1 MQAKKIK
8 DLSLII
14 DSIAVGKRIIKP
26 CRIFCIGKNYAE
38 HIRELDD
45 FDGKFQLKNE
55 KHPVVF
61 MKPVT
66 SIVSLGK
73 SIHVPTHGNIL
84 HHEVEVV
91 VLLNGGGRNILI
103 NDALS
108 YVAGVTLGLDITLRD
123 VQIEVKK
130 KGHPWELSKSFDHS
144 SPLGL
149 MRSYDESFDLFDIPF
164 ACFVNEEKRQ
174 EGNTKDMIFSIPQII
189 SFLSTVWKL
198 MPGDLI
204 YTGTPSGISVIK
216 SRDEIV
222 LNSSMLGRFAWSVL

>member
-1 MQAKKIK
+1 MRT
-8 DLSLII
+8 
-14 DSIAVGKRIIKP
+14 DSITVGERVIKP
-26 CRIFCIGKNYAE
+26 CRIFCIGENYTE
-38 HIRELDD
+38 HIRELGG
-45 FDGKFQLKNE
+45 FNSTLQSKNE
-55 KHPVVF
+55 SQPVVF

-66 SIVSLGK
+66 SIVSLGE
-73 SIHVPTHGNIL
+73 SIHAPTHGNVL

-91 VLLNGGGRNILI
+91 VLLNGGGKNILI
-103 NDALS
+103 EDSLS
-108 YVAGVTLGLDITLRD
+108 CIAGVTLGLDITLRD
-123 VQIEVKK
+123 VQVEVKK
-130 KGHPWELSKSFDHS
+130 KGHPWELSKSFDQS

-149 MRSYDESFDLFDIPF
+149 MRSYDDSFDLFDIPF

-222 LNSSMLGRFAWSVL
+222 LNSPMLGRFAWSVL

>member
-1 MQAKKIK
+1 MRT
-8 DLSLII
+8 
-14 DSIAVGKRIIKP
+14 DSITVGERVIKP
-26 CRIFCIGKNYAE
+26 CRIFCIGENYTE
-38 HIRELDD
+38 HIRELGG
-45 FDGKFQLKNE
+45 FDSTLQSKNE
-55 KHPVVF
+55 SQPVVF

-66 SIVSLGK
+66 SIVSLGE
-73 SIHVPTHGNIL
+73 SIHAPTHGNVL

-91 VLLNGGGRNILI
+91 VLLNGGGKNILI
-103 NDALS
+103 EDSLS
-108 YVAGVTLGLDITLRD
+108 CIAGVTLGLDITLRD
-123 VQIEVKK
+123 VQVEVKK
-130 KGHPWELSKSFDHS
+130 KGHPWELSKSFDQS

-149 MRSYDESFDLFDIPF
+149 MRSYDDSFDLFDIPF

>member
-14 DSIAVGKRIIKP
+14 DSIAVGERIIKP

-45 FDGKFQLKNE
+45 FDAKFQLKNE

>member
-1 MQAKKIK
+1 
-8 DLSLII
+8 LRI
-14 DSIAVGKRIIKP
+14 DSITVGERVIKP
-26 CRIFCIGKNYAE
+26 CRIFCIGKNYTE
-38 HIRELDD
+38 HIRELGG
-45 FDGKFQLKNE
+45 FDSTLQSKNE
-55 KHPVVF
+55 SQPVVF

-66 SIVSLGK
+66 SIVSLGE
-73 SIHVPTHGNIL
+73 SIHAPTHGDVL

-91 VLLNGGGRNILI
+91 VLLNGGGKNILI
-103 NDALS
+103 EDSLS
-108 YVAGVTLGLDITLRD
+108 CIAGVTLGLDITLRD
-123 VQIEVKK
+123 VQVEVKK
-130 KGHPWELSKSFDHS
+130 KGHPWELSKSFDQS

-149 MRSYDESFDLFDIPF
+149 MRSYDDSFDLFDIPF
-164 ACFVNEEKRQ
+164 ACFVNGEKRQ

>member
-1 MQAKKIK
+1 
-8 DLSLII
+8 LTI
-14 DSIAVGKRIIKP
+14 DSIAVGEKVIQP

-45 FDGKFQLKNE
+45 FDVKLQTKNE
-55 KHPVVF
+55 QQPVVF

-66 SIVSLGK
+66 SIVSLGE
-73 SIHVPTHGNIL
+73 SIHVPTHGDIL

-91 VLLNGGGRNILI
+91 VLLNGGGKNILI
-103 NDALS
+103 ENSLS
-108 YVAGVTLGLDITLRD
+108 CIAGVTLGLDLTLRD
-123 VQIEVKK
+123 VQVEVKK
-130 KGHPWELSKSFDHS
+130 KGHPWELSKSFDQS

-149 MRSYDESFDLFDIPF
+149 MRSYDDSFDLFDIPF

-204 YTGTPSGISVIK
+204 YTGTPSGIGVIK
-216 SRDEIV
+216 SRDEII
-222 LNSSMLGRFAWSVL
+222 LNSPILGRFAWTVF

>member
-1 MQAKKIK
+1 MRT
-8 DLSLII
+8 
-14 DSIAVGKRIIKP
+14 DSITVGERVIKP
-26 CRIFCIGKNYAE
+26 CRIFCIGKNYTE
-38 HIRELDD
+38 HIRELGG
-45 FDGKFQLKNE
+45 FDSTLQSKNE
-55 KHPVVF
+55 SQPVVF

-66 SIVSLGK
+66 SIVSLGE
-73 SIHVPTHGNIL
+73 SIHAPTHGDVL

-91 VLLNGGGRNILI
+91 VLLNGGGKNILI
-103 NDALS
+103 EDSLS
-108 YVAGVTLGLDITLRD
+108 CIAGVTLGLDITLRD
-123 VQIEVKK
+123 VQVEVKK
-130 KGHPWELSKSFDHS
+130 KGHPWELSKSFDQS

-149 MRSYDESFDLFDIPF
+149 MRSYDDSFDLFDIPF